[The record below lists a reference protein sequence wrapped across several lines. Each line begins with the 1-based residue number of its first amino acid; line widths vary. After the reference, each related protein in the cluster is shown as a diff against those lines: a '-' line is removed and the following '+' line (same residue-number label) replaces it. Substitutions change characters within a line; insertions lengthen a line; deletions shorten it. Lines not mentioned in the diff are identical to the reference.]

1 MILFEIILISLYLI
15 KKENKMLFDKGNF
28 FLLCIRIIKLVKQNA
43 KGTNTTKRH
52 TSLNVLTLQM
62 YEVTQKNQTKASK
75 CI

>member
-1 MILFEIILISLYLI
+1 
-15 KKENKMLFDKGNF
+15 MLFDKGNF

-62 YEVTQKNQTKASK
+62 YEESNQSIKMHLT
-75 CI
+75 